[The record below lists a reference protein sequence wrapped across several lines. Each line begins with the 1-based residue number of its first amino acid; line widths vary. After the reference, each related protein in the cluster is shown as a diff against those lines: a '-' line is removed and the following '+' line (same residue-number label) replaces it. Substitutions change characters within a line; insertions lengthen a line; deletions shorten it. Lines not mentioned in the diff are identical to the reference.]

1 MATQMQLE
9 VILIGEVDWRK
20 SIKLIGENR
29 KKWGRNGAQ
38 GSLHWWRRADKITL
52 RKEKLQPYLDNE
64 FLAGLNYYFGDLCN
78 DEDYVKSMPLKEN
91 PETHPPP
98 ELQDQE
104 FDVMMALSTIKETAT
119 GPDGLPF

>member
-1 MATQMQLE
+1 MQLT
-9 VILIGEVDWRK
+9 
-20 SIKLIGENR
+20 N
-29 KKWGRNGAQ
+29 NGLVTWPQKGAEITLPR
-38 GSLHWWRRADKITL
+38 GLGWLAATL

-78 DEDYVKSMPLKEN
+78 DENYVKPVPLEIN
-91 PETHPPP
+91 PETHPPL

-104 FDVMMALSTIKETAT
+104 FDVMMALSKVKETAT

>member
-20 SIKLIGENR
+20 SIKLIRENR
-29 KKWGRNGAQ
+29 NNWGRNGAQ
-38 GSLHWWRRADKITL
+38 GSLHWWRRVDKITL

-64 FLAGLNYYFGDLCN
+64 FLVGLNYYFGDLCN
-78 DEDYVKSMPLKEN
+78 DENCVKPVPLKEN

-98 ELQDQE
+98 GLRE
-104 FDVMMALSTIKETAT
+104 FDVMVALSKI
-119 GPDGLPF
+119 